1 MTWPWAASDQLTH
14 QLTPGQSVGIFF
26 MSLSKTWFHLSR
38 VSSNKKTGPIAVT
51 TTSKNS
57 CSASCGMREAC
68 YAMNGHLGMHWAK
81 VSNGSRSSEW
91 RKHLADLASLPFGSP
106 LRLNQA
112 GDLVA
117 SASGRLSRTF
127 IDGLLSVVK
136 SRRLQAWTYTHHD
149 HTVGDNGKLLRRANR
164 EGLRIN
170 VSTETEESADRAI
183 ASGLPAVLAV
193 SSEETRTVWR
203 TPARNLV
210 KVCPAQLRD
219 TDCNRC
225 MLCHKRGSKVIIAF
239 LAHGSR
245 KSRANQQLSHATV

>member
-1 MTWPWAASDQLTH
+1 MT
-14 QLTPGQSVGIFF
+14 
-26 MSLSKTWFHLSR
+26 LSETYFHLSR

-57 CSASCGMREAC
+57 CPASCGMRDFC
-68 YAMNGHLGMHWAK
+68 YAASGPLAMHWAA
-81 VSNGSRSSEW
+81 VSDGRRSKGW
-91 RKHLADLASLPFGSP
+91 REHLDDLATLPFCSP

-117 SASGRLSRTF
+117 SAKGRLSKAF

-136 SRRLQAWTYTHHD
+136 SRRLQAWSYTHHD
-149 HTVGDNGKLLRRANR
+149 HTIGDNGKLLRRANR
-164 EGLRIN
+164 EGLRVN
-170 VSTETEESADRAI
+170 VSTETEASADQAI
-183 ASGLPAVLAV
+183 KAGLPAVLAV
-193 SSEETRTVWR
+193 SSEETRTTWR
-203 TPARNLV
+203 TPDRNLV
-210 KVCPAQLRD
+210 KVCPAQLQD

-245 KSRANQQLSHATV
+245 KNRANQQLNP

>member
-1 MTWPWAASDQLTH
+1 
-14 QLTPGQSVGIFF
+14 
-26 MSLSKTWFHLSR
+26 MSLVKTFFHLSR
-38 VSSNKKTGPIAVT
+38 VSSNEKTGPIAVT

-57 CSASCGMREAC
+57 CPASCGMRDFC
-68 YAMNGHLGMHWAK
+68 YAASGPLAWHWSK
-81 VSNGSRSSEW
+81 VSDGSRSKQW
-91 RKHLADLASLPFGSP
+91 RDHLADLESLPFGSP

-117 SASGRLSRTF
+117 SVSGRLSRVF

-170 VSTETEESADRAI
+170 VSTETEESADLAI

-225 MLCHKRGSKVIIAF
+225 MLCHKRGSKVIVAF

>member
-1 MTWPWAASDQLTH
+1 
-14 QLTPGQSVGIFF
+14 
-26 MSLSKTWFHLSR
+26 MSLANTWFHLSR

-57 CSASCGMREAC
+57 CSVNCGMRKVC
-68 YAMNGHLGMHWAK
+68 YAASGPLALHWNA

-91 RKHLADLASLPFGSP
+91 RKHLSDLASLPYGSP

-117 SASGRLSRTF
+117 SASGRLSRAF
-127 IDGLLSVVK
+127 LNGLLAVVK
-136 SRRLQAWTYTHHD
+136 ARRLQAWSYTHHD
-149 HTVGDNGKLLRRANR
+149 HTLGDNGQLLRRANR

-245 KSRANQQLSHATV
+245 KSRANQQLAA

>member
-1 MTWPWAASDQLTH
+1 M
-14 QLTPGQSVGIFF
+14 
-26 MSLSKTWFHLSR
+26 
-38 VSSNKKTGPIAVT
+38 T

-57 CSASCGMREAC
+57 CPASCGMRDFC
-68 YAMNGHLGMHWAK
+68 YAASGPLAMHWAA
-81 VSNGSRSSEW
+81 VSDGRRSKGW
-91 RKHLADLASLPFGSP
+91 REHLDDLSTLPFCSP

-117 SASGRLSRTF
+117 STKGRLSKAF

-170 VSTETEESADRAI
+170 VSTETEASADQAI
-183 ASGLPAVLAV
+183 KAGLPAVLAV
-193 SSEETRTVWR
+193 SSEETRKAWR
-203 TPARNLV
+203 TRDRNLV
-210 KVCPAQLRD
+210 KVCPAQLQD
-219 TDCNRC
+219 TDCSRC

-245 KSRANQQLSHATV
+245 KNRANQQLNP

>member
-1 MTWPWAASDQLTH
+1 
-14 QLTPGQSVGIFF
+14 
-26 MSLSKTWFHLSR
+26 MSLANTWFHLSR

-57 CSASCGMREAC
+57 CSVNCGMREVC
-68 YAMNGHLGMHWAK
+68 YAASGPLALHWAA

-91 RKHLADLASLPFGSP
+91 RKHLNDLESLPFGSP

-117 SASGRLSRTF
+117 SASGRLSRAF
-127 IDGLLSVVK
+127 LNGLLAVVK
-136 SRRLQAWTYTHHD
+136 ARKLQAWTYTHHD

-164 EGLRIN
+164 QGLRVN
-170 VSTETEESADRAI
+170 VSTETEESADLAI

-193 SSEETRTVWR
+193 NSEETRTVWR

>member
-1 MTWPWAASDQLTH
+1 
-14 QLTPGQSVGIFF
+14 
-26 MSLSKTWFHLSR
+26 MSLNSTFFHLSR
-38 VSSNKKTGPIAVT
+38 CSSNKKTGPIPVT

-57 CSASCGMREAC
+57 CPASCGMRDFC
-68 YAMNGHLGMHWAK
+68 YAKNSYLAMHWAK
-81 VSNGSRSSEW
+81 VSNGSLSKRW
-91 RKHLADLASLPFGSP
+91 REHLDELESLPFGSP

-117 SASGRLSRTF
+117 SASGRLSRAF
-127 IDGLLSVVK
+127 MNGLLAVVK
-136 SRRLQAWTYTHHD
+136 ARRLQAWTYTHHD
-149 HTVGDNGKLLRRANR
+149 HTLGDNGKLLRRANR

-170 VSTETEESADRAI
+170 VSTETEESADRAV

-219 TDCNRC
+219 TDCSRC
-225 MLCHKRGSKVIIAF
+225 MLCHKRSSKVIIAF

-245 KSRANQQLSHATV
+245 KFRANQQLTA

>member
-1 MTWPWAASDQLTH
+1 
-14 QLTPGQSVGIFF
+14 
-26 MSLSKTWFHLSR
+26 MSLAKTWFHLSR

-57 CSASCGMREAC
+57 CSVNCGMREFC
-68 YAMNGHLGMHWAK
+68 YAASGPLALHWNA

-91 RKHLADLASLPFGSP
+91 RKHLTDLESLPFGSP

-117 SASGRLSRTF
+117 SASGRLSRAF
-127 IDGLLSVVK
+127 LNGLLAVVK
-136 SRRLQAWTYTHHD
+136 VRRLQAWTYTHHD
-149 HTVGDNGKLLRRANR
+149 HTLGDNGRLLRRANR
-164 EGLRIN
+164 KGLRIN

-193 SSEETRTVWR
+193 SSKETRTVWR

-245 KSRANQQLSHATV
+245 KHRANQTLGV

>member
-1 MTWPWAASDQLTH
+1 
-14 QLTPGQSVGIFF
+14 
-26 MSLSKTWFHLSR
+26 MSLAKTFFHLSR

-57 CSASCGMREAC
+57 CSASCGMREVC
-68 YAMNGHLGMHWAK
+68 YAASGPLALHWAA
-81 VSNGSRSSEW
+81 VSNGSRSKQW
-91 RKHLADLASLPFGSP
+91 REHLDDLASLPFGSP

-117 SASGRLSRTF
+117 SASGRLSRAF

-170 VSTETEESADRAI
+170 VSTETEESADLAI

-193 SSEETRTVWR
+193 SSEETRKVWR
-203 TPARNLV
+203 TPDRNLV

-245 KSRANQQLSHATV
+245 KSRANQQLTA

>member
-1 MTWPWAASDQLTH
+1 MTLNAT
-14 QLTPGQSVGIFF
+14 F
-26 MSLSKTWFHLSR
+26 FHLSR
-38 VSSNKKTGPIAVT
+38 VSSNKKTGRIAVT
-51 TTSKNS
+51 TTSKDS
-57 CSASCGMREAC
+57 CPKSCGMRDVC
-68 YAMNGHLGMHWAK
+68 YAATGPLALHWAA
-81 VSNGSRSSEW
+81 VSNGSRSKRW
-91 RKHLADLASLPFGSP
+91 RDHFDDLASLPLGSP

-117 SASGRLSRTF
+117 SASGRLSRAF

-170 VSTETEESADRAI
+170 ISTETEDSADRAI

-193 SSEETRTVWR
+193 SSEETRTAWR

-219 TDCNRC
+219 TDCSRC
-225 MLCHKRGSKVIIAF
+225 MLCHKRGSKVIIAL

-245 KSRANQQLSHATV
+245 NSRANEQLTDRQ

>member
-1 MTWPWAASDQLTH
+1 
-14 QLTPGQSVGIFF
+14 
-26 MSLSKTWFHLSR
+26 MSLNSTYFHLSR

-57 CSASCGMREAC
+57 CSASCGMRDVC
-68 YAMNGHLGMHWAK
+68 YAASGPLALHWAA

-91 RKHLADLASLPFGSP
+91 RKHLNDLESLPFGSP

-117 SASGRLSRTF
+117 SASGRLSRAF
-127 IDGLLSVVK
+127 LNGLLAVVK
-136 SRRLQAWTYTHHD
+136 ARRLQAWTYTHHD
-149 HTVGDNGKLLRRANR
+149 HTLGDNGQLLRRANR

-193 SSEETRTVWR
+193 SSKETRTVWR

-245 KSRANQQLSHATV
+245 KSRANQQLAA

>member
-1 MTWPWAASDQLTH
+1 
-14 QLTPGQSVGIFF
+14 
-26 MSLSKTWFHLSR
+26 MSLAKTWFHLSR

-57 CSASCGMREAC
+57 CSVNCGMREVC
-68 YAMNGHLGMHWAK
+68 YAASGRLALHWAA
-81 VSNGSRSSEW
+81 VSNGSRSKQW
-91 RKHLADLASLPFGSP
+91 REHLDDLASLPFGSP

-117 SASGRLSRTF
+117 SASGRLSRAF

-149 HTVGDNGKLLRRANR
+149 HTMGENGKLLRRANR

-183 ASGLPAVLAV
+183 ASGLPAVLAL
-193 SSEETRTVWR
+193 SLIHISEPTR
-203 TPARNLV
+203 PY
-210 KVCPAQLRD
+210 
-219 TDCNRC
+219 
-225 MLCHKRGSKVIIAF
+225 
-239 LAHGSR
+239 
-245 KSRANQQLSHATV
+245 

>member
-1 MTWPWAASDQLTH
+1 MFAWC
-14 QLTPGQSVGIFF
+14 VE
-26 MSLSKTWFHLSR
+26 MSLAKTFFHLSR

-57 CSASCGMREAC
+57 CSASCGMREVC
-68 YAMNGHLGMHWAK
+68 YAKNSYLAIHWSK
-81 VSNGSRSSEW
+81 VSNGFRSKQW
-91 RKHLADLASLPFGSP
+91 REHLDDLASLPFGSP

-117 SASGRLSRTF
+117 NSGRLSRAF

-149 HTVGDNGKLLRRANR
+149 HTLGENGKLLRRANR
-164 EGLRIN
+164 EGLRVN

-193 SSEETRTVWR
+193 SSEETRTAWR

-245 KSRANQQLSHATV
+245 KNRANQQLTL

>member
-1 MTWPWAASDQLTH
+1 
-14 QLTPGQSVGIFF
+14 
-26 MSLSKTWFHLSR
+26 MSLSETYFHLSKK
-38 VSSNKKTGPIAVT
+38 SSNKKTGPIAVT

-57 CSASCGMREAC
+57 CPASCGMREVC
-68 YAMNGHLGMHWAK
+68 YAASGPLALHWGA
-81 VSNGSRSSEW
+81 VSNGSRSKQW
-91 RKHLADLASLPFGSP
+91 REHLADLESLPFGSP

-117 SASGRLSRTF
+117 SASGRLSRVF

-136 SRRLQAWTYTHHD
+136 SRKLQAWTYTHHD
-149 HTVGDNGKLLRRANR
+149 YTVGDNGKLLRRANR
-164 EGLRIN
+164 EGLRVN

-193 SSEETRTVWR
+193 SSEENRKAWR
-203 TPARNLV
+203 TPDRNLV
-210 KVCPAQLRD
+210 MVCPAQLRD
-219 TDCNRC
+219 TDCSRC

-245 KSRANQQLSHATV
+245 KSRANQQLSHGTV

>member
-1 MTWPWAASDQLTH
+1 MTL
-14 QLTPGQSVGIFF
+14 
-26 MSLSKTWFHLSR
+26 KTALFHLSR

-57 CSASCGMREAC
+57 CPASCGMRDVC
-68 YAMNGHLGMHWAK
+68 YAKNSYLAMHWAK
-81 VSNGSRSSEW
+81 VSNGSRSKQW
-91 RKHLADLASLPFGSP
+91 REHLDDLATLPLGSP
-106 LRLNQA
+106 LRLNQG

-117 SASGRLSRTF
+117 SVSGRLSRVF
-127 IDGLLSVVK
+127 LNGLLAVVK
-136 SRRLQAWTYTHHD
+136 SRKLQAWTYTHHD
-149 HTVGDNGKLLRRANR
+149 HTMGDNGRLLRRANR

-245 KSRANQQLSHATV
+245 KSRANQQLSHGTV

>member
-1 MTWPWAASDQLTH
+1 MAQTFRGS
-14 QLTPGQSVGIFF
+14 GES
-26 MSLSKTWFHLSR
+26 
-38 VSSNKKTGPIAVT
+38 AVRFT
-51 TTSKNS
+51 
-57 CSASCGMREAC
+57 
-68 YAMNGHLGMHWAK
+68 
-81 VSNGSRSSEW
+81 
-91 RKHLADLASLPFGSP
+91 

-117 SASGRLSRTF
+117 SASGRLSRAF
-127 IDGLLSVVK
+127 LNGLLAVVK
-136 SRRLQAWTYTHHD
+136 ARRLQAWTYTHHD
-149 HTVGDNGKLLRRANR
+149 HTVGDNGRLLRRANR

-203 TPARNLV
+203 TPDRNLV
-210 KVCPAQLRD
+210 RVCPAQLRD

-245 KSRANQQLSHATV
+245 KSRANQQLRMKQFESVGAWIAASDSTTEALLKMLSQILRQTNLKKPAQRRQRLEEINHPPDCGVWNLTDRH

>member
-1 MTWPWAASDQLTH
+1 
-14 QLTPGQSVGIFF
+14 
-26 MSLSKTWFHLSR
+26 MSLANTWFHLSR

-57 CSASCGMREAC
+57 CSASCGMREVC
-68 YAMNGHLGMHWAK
+68 YAASGPLALHWNA

-91 RKHLADLASLPFGSP
+91 RKHLADLESLPFGSP

-117 SASGRLSRTF
+117 SASGRLSRAF
-127 IDGLLSVVK
+127 LNGLLAVVK

-149 HTVGDNGKLLRRANR
+149 HTLGENGKLLRRANR

-170 VSTETEESADRAI
+170 ISTETEESADRAI

>member
-1 MTWPWAASDQLTH
+1 MTWPWAVSDQLTH

-193 SSEETRTVWR
+193 SSKETRTVWR
-203 TPARNLV
+203 TPDRNLV

>member
-1 MTWPWAASDQLTH
+1 
-14 QLTPGQSVGIFF
+14 
-26 MSLSKTWFHLSR
+26 MSLANTWFHLSR

-57 CSASCGMREAC
+57 CPASCGMREVC
-68 YAMNGHLGMHWAK
+68 YAASGPLALHWAA

-91 RKHLADLASLPFGSP
+91 RKHLNDLESLPFGSP

-117 SASGRLSRTF
+117 SASGRLSRAF
-127 IDGLLSVVK
+127 LNGLMAVVK
-136 SRRLQAWTYTHHD
+136 ARRLQAWSYTHHD
-149 HTVGDNGKLLRRANR
+149 HTVGENGKLLRRANR
-164 EGLRIN
+164 QGLRIN

-203 TPARNLV
+203 TPDRNLV

-245 KSRANQQLSHATV
+245 KSRANQQLAS

>member
-1 MTWPWAASDQLTH
+1 MRNVCYAAAGPLALHWAA
-14 QLTPGQSVGIFF
+14 
-26 MSLSKTWFHLSR
+26 
-38 VSSNKKTGPIAVT
+38 
-51 TTSKNS
+51 
-57 CSASCGMREAC
+57 
-68 YAMNGHLGMHWAK
+68 
-81 VSNGSRSSEW
+81 VSNGSRSKHW
-91 RKHLADLASLPFGSP
+91 REHLDDLASLPFGSP

-117 SASGRLSRTF
+117 NSGRLSRAF
-127 IDGLLSVVK
+127 INGLLSVVK

-149 HTVGDNGKLLRRANR
+149 HTLGDNGQLLRRANR

-193 SSEETRTVWR
+193 SSEETRKAWR
-203 TPARNLV
+203 TPDRNLV
-210 KVCPAQLRD
+210 MVCPAQVRD
-219 TDCNRC
+219 TDCSRC

-245 KSRANQQLSHATV
+245 KSRANQQLSHGTV

>member
-1 MTWPWAASDQLTH
+1 
-14 QLTPGQSVGIFF
+14 
-26 MSLSKTWFHLSR
+26 MSLAKTWFHLSR
-38 VSSNKKTGPIAVT
+38 VSKNQKTGPIAVT

-57 CSASCGMREAC
+57 CSVNCGMREVC
-68 YAMNGHLGMHWAK
+68 YAASGKLAIHWNL
-81 VSNGSRSSEW
+81 VSDGSRSSEW
-91 RKHLADLASLPFGSP
+91 RKHLDDLASLPYGSP

-136 SRRLQAWTYTHHD
+136 ERRLQAWTYTHHD
-149 HTVGDNGKLLRRANR
+149 HTLGDNGKLLRRANR

-170 VSTETEESADRAI
+170 VSTETEESADLAI

-193 SSEETRTVWR
+193 SSEETRKVWR

-210 KVCPAQLRD
+210 KVCPAQYRD

-245 KSRANQQLSHATV
+245 KTRANQQLTA

>member
-1 MTWPWAASDQLTH
+1 
-14 QLTPGQSVGIFF
+14 
-26 MSLSKTWFHLSR
+26 MSLTNTWFHLSR

-51 TTSKNS
+51 TTSENS
-57 CSASCGMREAC
+57 CSVNCGMREVC
-68 YAMNGHLGMHWAK
+68 YAASGPLALHWAA

-91 RKHLADLASLPFGSP
+91 RKHLNDLESLPFGSP

-117 SASGRLSRTF
+117 SASGRLSRAF
-127 IDGLLSVVK
+127 LNGLLAVVK
-136 SRRLQAWTYTHHD
+136 TRRLQAWTYTHHD

-170 VSTETEESADRAI
+170 VSTETEESADLAI

-245 KSRANQQLSHATV
+245 KSRANQQLTA

>member
-1 MTWPWAASDQLTH
+1 MRDVCYA
-14 QLTPGQSVGIFF
+14 
-26 MSLSKTWFHLSR
+26 
-38 VSSNKKTGPIAVT
+38 
-51 TTSKNS
+51 KNS
-57 CSASCGMREAC
+57 YLA
-68 YAMNGHLGMHWAK
+68 MHWAA
-81 VSNGSRSSEW
+81 VSNGSRSKQWQE
-91 RKHLADLASLPFGSP
+91 HLNDLASLPFGSP

-117 SASGRLSRTF
+117 NSGRLSRAF

-149 HTVGDNGKLLRRANR
+149 HTLGENGKLLRRANR

-170 VSTETEESADRAI
+170 VSTETEESADLAI

-193 SSEETRTVWR
+193 SSEETRKAWR
-203 TPARNLV
+203 TPDRNLV
-210 KVCPAQLRD
+210 MVCPAQVRD
-219 TDCNRC
+219 TDCSRC

-245 KSRANQQLSHATV
+245 KSRANQQLTA

>member
-1 MTWPWAASDQLTH
+1 
-14 QLTPGQSVGIFF
+14 
-26 MSLSKTWFHLSR
+26 MSLNSTYFHLSR

-51 TTSKNS
+51 TTAKSS
-57 CSASCGMREAC
+57 CPASCGMRDVC
-68 YAMNGHLGMHWAK
+68 YAASGPLALHWAK
-81 VSNGSRSSEW
+81 VSNGSRSNGW
-91 RKHLADLASLPFGSP
+91 RDHLADLESLPFGSP

-117 SASGRLSRTF
+117 SVSGRLSRAF

-136 SRRLQAWTYTHHD
+136 SRKLQAWTYTHHD

-219 TDCNRC
+219 TDCSRC

-245 KSRANQQLSHATV
+245 KSRANQQLTA

>member
-1 MTWPWAASDQLTH
+1 
-14 QLTPGQSVGIFF
+14 
-26 MSLSKTWFHLSR
+26 MSLSKTYFHLSR
-38 VSSNKKTGPIAVT
+38 KSSNRKTGPIAVT

-57 CSASCGMREAC
+57 CSLNCGMREFC
-68 YAMNGHLGMHWAK
+68 YAMNGHLGMHWNA

-91 RKHLADLASLPFGSP
+91 RDHLNDLASLPFGSP
-106 LRLNQA
+106 IRFNQA

-117 SASGRLSRTF
+117 SASGRLSRAF
-127 IDGLLSVVK
+127 MNGLMAVVK
-136 SRRLQAWTYTHHD
+136 ARRLQAWSYTHHD
-149 HTVGDNGKLLRRANR
+149 YLIGENARLLRRANR
-164 EGLRIN
+164 AGLRIN

-193 SSEETRTVWR
+193 SSEESRTVWR
-203 TPARNLV
+203 TPERNLV

-219 TDCNRC
+219 TDCSQC

-239 LAHGSR
+239 LAHGAR

>member
-1 MTWPWAASDQLTH
+1 
-14 QLTPGQSVGIFF
+14 
-26 MSLSKTWFHLSR
+26 MSLSKTFFHLSR
-38 VSSNKKTGPIAVT
+38 KSSNRKTGPIAVT

-57 CSASCGMREAC
+57 CSLNCGMREFC
-68 YAMNGHLGMHWAK
+68 YAMNGHLGMHWNA

-91 RKHLADLASLPFGSP
+91 RKHLDDLVSLPFGSP
-106 LRLNQA
+106 IRFNQA

-117 SASGRLSRTF
+117 GRTGRLSRAF
-127 IDGLLSVVK
+127 MNGLMAVVK
-136 SRRLQAWTYTHHD
+136 ARRLQAWSYTHHD
-149 HTVGDNGKLLRRANR
+149 YLIGENARLLRRANR

-219 TDCNRC
+219 TDCSRC

-245 KSRANQQLSHATV
+245 KNRANQQLNHETV

>member
-1 MTWPWAASDQLTH
+1 
-14 QLTPGQSVGIFF
+14 
-26 MSLSKTWFHLSR
+26 MSLAKTFFHLSR
-38 VSSNKKTGPIAVT
+38 VSSNEKTGPIAVT

-57 CSASCGMREAC
+57 CPASCGMREVC
-68 YAMNGHLGMHWAK
+68 YAALGPLAWHWSK
-81 VSNGSRSSEW
+81 VSDGSRSKQW
-91 RKHLADLASLPFGSP
+91 REHLDDLATLPLGSP

-117 SASGRLSRTF
+117 NSGRLSRAF

-203 TPARNLV
+203 TPDRNLV

-245 KSRANQQLSHATV
+245 KNRANQQLTP

>member
-1 MTWPWAASDQLTH
+1 
-14 QLTPGQSVGIFF
+14 
-26 MSLSKTWFHLSR
+26 
-38 VSSNKKTGPIAVT
+38 
-51 TTSKNS
+51 
-57 CSASCGMREAC
+57 MREFC
-68 YAMNGHLGMHWAK
+68 YAMNGHLGMHWNA

-91 RKHLADLASLPFGSP
+91 RKHLDDLVSLPFGSP
-106 LRLNQA
+106 IRFNQA

-117 SASGRLSRTF
+117 GRTGRLSRAF
-127 IDGLLSVVK
+127 MNGLMAVVK
-136 SRRLQAWTYTHHD
+136 ARRLQAWSYTHHD
-149 HTVGDNGKLLRRANR
+149 YLIGENARLLRRANR

-183 ASGLPAVLAV
+183 ASGLAAVLAV

-219 TDCNRC
+219 TDCSRC

-245 KSRANQQLSHATV
+245 KNRANQQLNHETV

>member
-1 MTWPWAASDQLTH
+1 MRDVCYA
-14 QLTPGQSVGIFF
+14 
-26 MSLSKTWFHLSR
+26 
-38 VSSNKKTGPIAVT
+38 
-51 TTSKNS
+51 KNS
-57 CSASCGMREAC
+57 YLA
-68 YAMNGHLGMHWAK
+68 MHWAQ
-81 VSNGSRSSEW
+81 VSNGFRSKRW
-91 RKHLADLASLPFGSP
+91 REHLDDLESLPFGSP

-112 GDLVA
+112 GDLVVGRT
-117 SASGRLSRTF
+117 GRLSRAF
-127 IDGLLSVVK
+127 INGLLSVVK

-149 HTVGDNGKLLRRANR
+149 YTLGENGKLLRRANR

-170 VSTETEESADRAI
+170 VSTETEESADLAI

-193 SSEETRTVWR
+193 SSEESRTVWR
-203 TPARNLV
+203 TPDRNLV

-245 KSRANQQLSHATV
+245 KSRANQQLTA

>member
-1 MTWPWAASDQLTH
+1 
-14 QLTPGQSVGIFF
+14 
-26 MSLSKTWFHLSR
+26 MSLNSTYFHLSR

-51 TTSKNS
+51 TTSKSS
-57 CSASCGMREAC
+57 CSVNCGMREVC
-68 YAMNGHLGMHWAK
+68 YAASGPLALHWAA
-81 VSNGSRSSEW
+81 VSNGSRSKQW
-91 RKHLADLASLPFGSP
+91 REHLEDLESLPFGSP

-117 SASGRLSRTF
+117 SASGRLSRAL

-136 SRRLQAWTYTHHD
+136 SRRLQAWSYTHHD
-149 HTVGDNGKLLRRANR
+149 HTLGDNGKLLRRANR
-164 EGLRIN
+164 EGLRVN

-183 ASGLPAVLAV
+183 AAGLPAVLAV

-203 TPARNLV
+203 TPDRNLV

-225 MLCHKRGSKVIIAF
+225 MLCHKRGSKVIVAF

-245 KSRANQQLSHATV
+245 KSRANQQLAS

>member
-1 MTWPWAASDQLTH
+1 
-14 QLTPGQSVGIFF
+14 
-26 MSLSKTWFHLSR
+26 MSLKSTFFHLSR
-38 VSSNKKTGPIAVT
+38 CSSNKKTGPIPVT

-57 CSASCGMREAC
+57 CPASCGMRHVC
-68 YAMNGHLGMHWAK
+68 YAKNSYLAMHWAQ
-81 VSNGSRSSEW
+81 VSNGFRSKRW
-91 RKHLADLASLPFGSP
+91 REHLEDLESLPFGSP

-117 SASGRLSRTF
+117 SASGRLSCAF
-127 IDGLLSVVK
+127 INGLLSVVK

-203 TPARNLV
+203 TPGRNLV

-245 KSRANQQLSHATV
+245 KSRANQQLSHEPV

>member
-1 MTWPWAASDQLTH
+1 
-14 QLTPGQSVGIFF
+14 
-26 MSLSKTWFHLSR
+26 MSLNSTYFHLSR

-51 TTSKNS
+51 TTAKSS
-57 CSASCGMREAC
+57 CPASCGMREVC
-68 YAMNGHLGMHWAK
+68 YAASGPLALHWAA

-91 RKHLADLASLPFGSP
+91 RKHLNDLESLPFGSP

-117 SASGRLSRTF
+117 SASGRLSRAF
-127 IDGLLSVVK
+127 LNGLLAVVK

-149 HTVGDNGKLLRRANR
+149 HTVGDNGQLLRRANR

-170 VSTETEESADRAI
+170 VSTETEESADLAI

-193 SSEETRTVWR
+193 SSDETRTVWR
-203 TPARNLV
+203 TPDRNLV

-245 KSRANQQLSHATV
+245 KSRANQQLTA